1 MNTFARDEVGDA
13 FLAQL
18 PPRVVD
24 FVELPLWKIDRIRT
38 LATHVQ
44 HELADNDDQESA
56 VLLADRGLRT
66 FFTVIKATSTSA
78 LGSRTDHRLKRG
90 PLSRVS
96 GAEQCVQ
103 AIGLCSPA

>member
-1 MNTFARDEVGDA
+1 MMNTFARDEVDA
-13 FLAQL
+13 FLAEL

-66 FFTVIKATSTSA
+66 FFTVIKATSDVGTRFENRSPTQTRSA
-78 LGSRTDHRLKRG
+78 QPRQWCQQR
-90 PLSRVS
+90 
-96 GAEQCVQ
+96 VQ